1 MSLGTFPR
9 DENRLSVRLDII
21 TLAIAFNYSEM
32 LHFNVHFLRH
42 DSHRNCL
49 ILIHHLNFV
58 TFSHAMILFR
68 DHHIIY
74 ISYNHSY
81 NFGTGLIIPRCQSD
95 IESLD
100 KLLSYYT
107 EGQLIH
113 LSTTNKANK
122 RQIKQTNVQLCIS
135 YARREV

>member
-1 MSLGTFPR
+1 
-9 DENRLSVRLDII
+9 
-21 TLAIAFNYSEM
+21 
-32 LHFNVHFLRH
+32 
-42 DSHRNCL
+42 
-49 ILIHHLNFV
+49 
-58 TFSHAMILFR
+58 MILFR
-68 DHHIIY
+68 DHRIIY

-113 LSTTNKANK
+113 LSTTNKATK
-122 RQIKQTNVQLCIS
+122 CSTVHIVCTTRSVKCFRNVKLDASIT
-135 YARREV
+135 